1 MKKVLIFATVVALL
15 TVVLLIVTSRGRV
28 WTNAD
33 GSTMAGTLQSYDKNT
48 GNVEVLMNNGKVVS
62 FHQSILSGDDREFL
76 RTESAGTAT
85 PVSSEQ

>member
-1 MKKVLIFATVVALL
+1 MKKILIFVTVAALL
-15 TVVLLIVTSRGRV
+15 IVILLTVTSRGRV

-33 GSTMAGTLQSYDKNT
+33 GSTIAGTLQSYDNNT
-48 GNVEVLMNNGKVVS
+48 GNVEILMNNGKVVS

-76 RTESAGTAT
+76 STENTGTAT